1 MLVHLHVKNLAL
13 IQEAQADFG
22 PGLNILTGETGAGKS
37 ILMGSVN
44 LALGQKMSRGMI
56 REGAPYALVELVFQV
71 DACTEEKLRELDVF
85 PEDGQVIITRRL
97 MENRSISK
105 VNGETSTAGNIK
117 KIAALL
123 LDIHGQHEHQSL
135 LYPEKQMEIL
145 DEFGGREIL
154 EKKEAV
160 KVLYRDYSRLK
171 KELESYEIDE
181 EQRRR
186 EIGFLEY
193 EIQEISQAQ
202 LKPGEDQELETA
214 YKKLVNGK
222 KITEGLG
229 YVYQLTGYEGEGMGA
244 QIGRAMQKLSQV
256 REYDDELENIYS
268 SMEDL
273 DSLLNDLNRELS
285 SYLSEFVFSEKEFQE
300 IENRLDLINH
310 LKSKY
315 GHTIEEILSYEKEKE
330 KELERLENFQERKT
344 ELEKNLEEQEKLLA
358 DASQELTRVRKDW
371 AFKLEKKIIQSL
383 QDLNFLNVE
392 FHISFREK
400 EGYTAQGK
408 DSAAF
413 MISTNPG
420 EPVLPLQQVVS
431 GGELSRIMLAIKT
444 LLADK
449 DQTETLIFD
458 EIDTGISGR
467 TAQKVAEK
475 MKVIGESH
483 QVLCITHL
491 PQIASQADYHYL
503 IEKNVENMETTTRIR
518 RLSYEDSVEE
528 LARMLGGVKI
538 TEAVLKNAAEMKDL
552 AQQQKNTR
560 LK

>member
-13 IQEAQADFG
+13 IQEVQADFG

-71 DACTEEKLRELDVF
+71 DSCTEEKLKELDVF
-85 PEDGQVIITRRL
+85 PEEGQVIITRKL

-105 VNGETSTAGNIK
+105 VNGEASTAGNIK

-145 DEFGGREIL
+145 DEFGGGEIL
-154 EKKEAV
+154 EKKEGV
-160 KVLYRDYSRLK
+160 KGFYIEYSRLK
-171 KELESYEIDE
+171 KELESYQIDE

-186 EIGFLEY
+186 EMGFLEY

-202 LKPGEDQELETA
+202 LKPGEDQELETV
-214 YKKLVNGK
+214 YRKLANGK

-229 YVYQLTGYEGEGMGA
+229 SVYQITGYEGEGMGA
-244 QIGRAMQKLSQV
+244 QMGRAMQKISQI
-256 REYDDELENIYS
+256 REYDSELENIYS
-268 SMEDL
+268 SMEDM

-285 SYLSEFVFSEKEFQE
+285 SYLSEFVFSDEEFQE
-300 IENRLDLINH
+300 TENRLDLINH

-315 GHTIEEILSYEKEKE
+315 GHTIEEILSYQGEKE
-330 KELERLENFQERKT
+330 KELERLENFQARKKDLERR
-344 ELEKNLEEQEKLLA
+344 LEEQEMLLKK
-358 DASQELTRVRKDW
+358 ASQELTRCRKDW
-371 AFKLEKKIIQSL
+371 ASMLEEKIIQSL

-400 EGYTAQGK
+400 ESYTAQGK
-408 DSAAF
+408 DSITF

-475 MKVIGESH
+475 MKVIGENH

-491 PQIASQADYHYL
+491 PQIASQAD
-503 IEKNVENMETTTRIR
+503 
-518 RLSYEDSVEE
+518 
-528 LARMLGGVKI
+528 
-538 TEAVLKNAAEMKDL
+538 
-552 AQQQKNTR
+552 
-560 LK
+560 

>member
-13 IQEAQADFG
+13 IQEVQADFG

-71 DACTEEKLRELDVF
+71 DSCTEEKLKELYVF
-85 PEDGQVIITRRL
+85 PEEGQVIITRKL

-105 VNGETSTAGNIK
+105 VNGEASTAGNIK

-145 DEFGGREIL
+145 DEFGGGEIL
-154 EKKEAV
+154 EKKEGV
-160 KVLYRDYSRLK
+160 KGFYIEYSRLK
-171 KELESYEIDE
+171 KELESYQIDE

-186 EIGFLEY
+186 EMGFLEY

-202 LKPGEDQELETA
+202 LKPGEDQELETV
-214 YKKLVNGK
+214 YRKLANGK

-229 YVYQLTGYEGEGMGA
+229 SVYQITGYEGEGMGA
-244 QIGRAMQKLSQV
+244 QMGRAMQKISQI
-256 REYDDELENIYS
+256 REYDSELENIYS
-268 SMEDL
+268 SMEDM

-285 SYLSEFVFSEKEFQE
+285 SYLSEFVFSDEEFQE
-300 IENRLDLINH
+300 TENRLDLINH

-315 GHTIEEILSYEKEKE
+315 GHTIEEILSYQGEKE
-330 KELERLENFQERKT
+330 KELERLENFQARKKDLERR
-344 ELEKNLEEQEKLLA
+344 LEEQEMLLKK
-358 DASQELTRVRKDW
+358 ASQELTRCRKDW
-371 AFKLEKKIIQSL
+371 ASMLEEKIIQSL

-400 EGYTAQGK
+400 ESYTAQGK
-408 DSAAF
+408 DSITF

-475 MKVIGESH
+475 MKVIGENH

-503 IEKNVENMETTTRIR
+503 IEKNVENMETSTRIR
-518 RLSYEDSVEE
+518 RLSYDDSVEE
-528 LARMLGGVKI
+528 LARMLGGAKI
-538 TEAVLKNAAEMKDL
+538 TDAVLQNAAEMKDL

>member
-13 IQEAQADFG
+13 IQEVQADFG

-56 REGAPYALVELVFQV
+56 REGAHYALVELVFQV
-71 DACTEEKLRELDVF
+71 DSCTEEKLKELDVF
-85 PEDGQVIITRRL
+85 PEEGQVIITRKL

-105 VNGETSTAGNIK
+105 VNGEASTAGNIK

-145 DEFGGREIL
+145 DEFGGGEIL
-154 EKKEAV
+154 EKKERV
-160 KVLYRDYSRLK
+160 KGFYIEYSRLK
-171 KELESYEIDE
+171 KELESYQIDE

-186 EIGFLEY
+186 EMGFLEY

-202 LKPGEDQELETA
+202 LKPGEDQELETV
-214 YKKLVNGK
+214 YRKLANGK

-229 YVYQLTGYEGEGMGA
+229 SVYQITGYEGEGMGA
-244 QIGRAMQKLSQV
+244 QMGRAMQKISQI
-256 REYDDELENIYS
+256 REYDSELENIYS
-268 SMEDL
+268 SMEDM

-285 SYLSEFVFSEKEFQE
+285 SYLSEFVFSDEEFQE
-300 IENRLDLINH
+300 TENRLDLINH

-315 GHTIEEILSYEKEKE
+315 GHTIEEILSYQGEKE
-330 KELERLENFQERKT
+330 KELERLENFQARKEELERK
-344 ELEKNLEEQEKLLA
+344 LEEQEMLLKK
-358 DASQELTRVRKDW
+358 ASQELTRCRKDW
-371 AFKLEKKIIQSL
+371 ASMLEEKIIQSL

-400 EGYTAQGK
+400 ESYTAQGK
-408 DSAAF
+408 DSITF

-475 MKVIGESH
+475 MKVIGENH

-503 IEKNVENMETTTRIR
+503 IEKNVENMETSTRIR
-518 RLSYEDSVEE
+518 RLSYDDSVEE
-528 LARMLGGVKI
+528 LARMLGGAKI
-538 TEAVLKNAAEMKDL
+538 TDAVLQNAAEMKDL

>member
-44 LALGQKMSRGMI
+44 MALGQKMSKAMI

-71 DACTEEKLRELDVF
+71 DAPTEEKLKEMEVF
-85 PEDGQVIITRRL
+85 PEEGQVIITRRL

-105 VNGETSTAGNIK
+105 VNGETSTAANVR
-117 KIAALL
+117 KIASLL

-145 DEFGGREIL
+145 DSFGGQEIRD
-154 EKKEAV
+154 KKERV
-160 KVLYRDYSRLK
+160 KELYRGYSSLK
-171 KELESYEIDE
+171 KELEDYDIDE

-193 EIQEISQAQ
+193 EIREISQAQ
-202 LKPGEDQELETA
+202 LKTGEDQELETA
-214 YKKLVNGK
+214 YRKLSNGK
-222 KITEGLG
+222 KITESLGL
-229 YVYQLTGYEGEGMGA
+229 VYQITGYEGEGMGA
-244 QIGRAMQKLSQV
+244 QMGRAMQKLSQI
-256 REYDDELENIYS
+256 REYDSELENIYS
-268 SMEDL
+268 SMEDM

-285 SYLSEFVFSEKEFQE
+285 SYLSDFVFSEEEFQQ
-300 IENRLDLINH
+300 IEERLDLLNH

-315 GHTIEEILSYEKEKE
+315 GHTIEEILAYRKAKEE
-330 KELERLENFQERKT
+330 ELEKLENFQARKE
-344 ELEKNLEEQEKLLA
+344 ELEKELAAREELL
-358 DASQELTRVRKDW
+358 DKASRELTETRKQW
-371 AFKLEKKIIQSL
+371 AAGLEKKIIHGL
-383 QDLNFLNVE
+383 EDLNFLNVD
-392 FHISFREK
+392 FQILFKKK
-400 EGYTAQGK
+400 EGYTAQGN
-408 DSAAF
+408 DGVAF

-431 GGELSRIMLAIKT
+431 GGELSRIMLAIKS
-444 LLADK
+444 LMADR

-475 MKVIGESH
+475 MRVIGENH

-491 PQIASQADYHYL
+491 PQIASQADHHYL

-518 RLSYEDSVEE
+518 KLSYEESVEE
-528 LARMLGGVKI
+528 LARMLGGAKI
-538 TEAVLKNAAEMKDL
+538 TQAVLENAGEMKDL

>member
-1 MLVHLHVKNLAL
+1 
-13 IQEAQADFG
+13 
-22 PGLNILTGETGAGKS
+22 
-37 ILMGSVN
+37 
-44 LALGQKMSRGMI
+44 
-56 REGAPYALVELVFQV
+56 
-71 DACTEEKLRELDVF
+71 
-85 PEDGQVIITRRL
+85 
-97 MENRSISK
+97 
-105 VNGETSTAGNIK
+105 
-117 KIAALL
+117 
-123 LDIHGQHEHQSL
+123 
-135 LYPEKQMEIL
+135 
-145 DEFGGREIL
+145 
-154 EKKEAV
+154 
-160 KVLYRDYSRLK
+160 
-171 KELESYEIDE
+171 
-181 EQRRR
+181 
-186 EIGFLEY
+186 
-193 EIQEISQAQ
+193 
-202 LKPGEDQELETA
+202 
-214 YKKLVNGK
+214 
-222 KITEGLG
+222 
-229 YVYQLTGYEGEGMGA
+229 MGA

>member
-13 IQEAQADFG
+13 IQEVQADFG

-71 DACTEEKLRELDVF
+71 DSCTEEKLKELDVF
-85 PEDGQVIITRRL
+85 PEEGQVIITRKL

-105 VNGETSTAGNIK
+105 VNGEASTVGNIK

-145 DEFGGREIL
+145 DEFGGGEIL
-154 EKKEAV
+154 EKKEGV
-160 KVLYRDYSRLK
+160 KDFYIEYSRLK
-171 KELESYEIDE
+171 KELESYQIDE

-186 EIGFLEY
+186 EMGFLEY

-202 LKPGEDQELETA
+202 LKPGEDQELETV
-214 YKKLVNGK
+214 YRKLANGK

-229 YVYQLTGYEGEGMGA
+229 SVYQITGYEGEGMGA
-244 QIGRAMQKLSQV
+244 QMGRAMQKISQI
-256 REYDDELENIYS
+256 REYDSELENIYS
-268 SMEDL
+268 SMEDM

-285 SYLSEFVFSEKEFQE
+285 SYLSEFVFSDEEFQE
-300 IENRLDLINH
+300 TENRLDLINH

-315 GHTIEEILSYEKEKE
+315 GHTIEEILSYQGEKE
-330 KELERLENFQERKT
+330 KELERLENFQARKEELERK
-344 ELEKNLEEQEKLLA
+344 LEEQEMLLKK
-358 DASQELTRVRKDW
+358 ASQELTRCRKDW
-371 AFKLEKKIIQSL
+371 ASMLEEKIIQSL

-400 EGYTAQGK
+400 ESYTAQGK
-408 DSAAF
+408 DSITF

-475 MKVIGESH
+475 MKVIGENH

-503 IEKNVENMETTTRIR
+503 IEKNVENMETSTRIR
-518 RLSYEDSVEE
+518 RLSYDDSVEE
-528 LARMLGGVKI
+528 LARMLGGAKI
-538 TEAVLKNAAEMKDL
+538 TDAVLQNAAEMKDL

>member
-13 IQEAQADFG
+13 IQEVQADFG

-71 DACTEEKLRELDVF
+71 DSCTEEKLKELDVF
-85 PEDGQVIITRRL
+85 PEEGQVIITRKL

-105 VNGETSTAGNIK
+105 VNGEASTAGNIK

-145 DEFGGREIL
+145 DEFGGGEIL
-154 EKKEAV
+154 EKKEGV
-160 KVLYRDYSRLK
+160 KGFYIEYSRLK
-171 KELESYEIDE
+171 KELESYQIDE

-186 EIGFLEY
+186 EMGFLEY

-202 LKPGEDQELETA
+202 LKPGEDQELETV
-214 YKKLVNGK
+214 YRKLANGK

-229 YVYQLTGYEGEGMGA
+229 SVYQITGYEGEGMGA
-244 QIGRAMQKLSQV
+244 QMGRAMQKISQI
-256 REYDDELENIYS
+256 REYDSELENIYS
-268 SMEDL
+268 SMEDM

-285 SYLSEFVFSEKEFQE
+285 SYLSEFVFSDEEFQE
-300 IENRLDLINH
+300 TENRLDLINH

-315 GHTIEEILSYEKEKE
+315 GHTIEEILSYQGEKE
-330 KELERLENFQERKT
+330 KELERLENFQARKEELERK
-344 ELEKNLEEQEKLLA
+344 LEEQEMLLKK
-358 DASQELTRVRKDW
+358 ASQELTRCRKDW
-371 AFKLEKKIIQSL
+371 ASMLEEKIIQSL

-400 EGYTAQGK
+400 ESYTTQGK
-408 DSAAF
+408 DSITF

-475 MKVIGESH
+475 MKVIGENH

-503 IEKNVENMETTTRIR
+503 IEKNVENMESSTRIR
-518 RLSYEDSVEE
+518 RLSYDDSVEE
-528 LARMLGGVKI
+528 LARMLGGAKI
-538 TEAVLKNAAEMKDL
+538 TDAVLQNAAEMKDL

>member
-13 IQEAQADFG
+13 IQEVQADFG

-71 DACTEEKLRELDVF
+71 DSCTEEKLKELDVF
-85 PEDGQVIITRRL
+85 PEEGQVIITRKL

-105 VNGETSTAGNIK
+105 VNGEASTAGNIK

-145 DEFGGREIL
+145 DEFGGGEIL
-154 EKKEAV
+154 EKKEGV
-160 KVLYRDYSRLK
+160 KDFYIEYSRLK
-171 KELESYEIDE
+171 KELESYQIDE

-186 EIGFLEY
+186 EMGFLEY

-202 LKPGEDQELETA
+202 LKPGEDQELETV
-214 YKKLVNGK
+214 YRKLANGK

-229 YVYQLTGYEGEGMGA
+229 SVYQITGYEGEGMGA
-244 QIGRAMQKLSQV
+244 QMGRAMQKISQI
-256 REYDDELENIYS
+256 REYDSELENIYS
-268 SMEDL
+268 SMEDM

-285 SYLSEFVFSEKEFQE
+285 SYLSEFVFSDEEFQE
-300 IENRLDLINH
+300 TENRLDLINH

-315 GHTIEEILSYEKEKE
+315 GHTIEEILSYQGEKE
-330 KELERLENFQERKT
+330 KELERLENFQARKKDLERR
-344 ELEKNLEEQEKLLA
+344 LEEQEMLLKK
-358 DASQELTRVRKDW
+358 ASQELTRCRKDW
-371 AFKLEKKIIQSL
+371 ASMLEEKIIQSL

-400 EGYTAQGK
+400 ESYTAQGK
-408 DSAAF
+408 DSITF

-475 MKVIGESH
+475 MKVIGENH

-503 IEKNVENMETTTRIR
+503 IEKNVENMETSTRIR
-518 RLSYEDSVEE
+518 RLSYDDSVEE
-528 LARMLGGVKI
+528 LARMLGGAKI
-538 TEAVLKNAAEMKDL
+538 TDAVLQNAAEMKDL

>member
-13 IQEAQADFG
+13 IQEVQADFG

-71 DACTEEKLRELDVF
+71 DSCTEEKLKELDVF
-85 PEDGQVIITRRL
+85 PEEGQVIITRKL

-105 VNGETSTAGNIK
+105 VNGEASTAGNIK

-145 DEFGGREIL
+145 DEFGGGEIL
-154 EKKEAV
+154 EKKEGV
-160 KVLYRDYSRLK
+160 KGFYREYSRLK
-171 KELESYEIDE
+171 KELESYQIDE

-186 EIGFLEY
+186 EMGFLEY

-202 LKPGEDQELETA
+202 LKPGEDQELETV
-214 YKKLVNGK
+214 YRKLANGK

-229 YVYQLTGYEGEGMGA
+229 SVYQITGYEGEGMGA
-244 QIGRAMQKLSQV
+244 QMGRAMQKISQI
-256 REYDDELENIYS
+256 REYDSELENIYS
-268 SMEDL
+268 SMEDM

-285 SYLSEFVFSEKEFQE
+285 SYLSEFVFSDEEFQE
-300 IENRLDLINH
+300 TENRLDLINH

-315 GHTIEEILSYEKEKE
+315 GHTIEEILSYQGEKE
-330 KELERLENFQERKT
+330 KELERLENFQARKKDLERR
-344 ELEKNLEEQEKLLA
+344 LEEQEMLLKK
-358 DASQELTRVRKDW
+358 ASQELTRCRKDW
-371 AFKLEKKIIQSL
+371 ASMLEEKIIQSL

-400 EGYTAQGK
+400 ESYTAQGK
-408 DSAAF
+408 DSITF

-475 MKVIGESH
+475 MKVIGENH

-503 IEKNVENMETTTRIR
+503 IEKNVENMETSTRIR
-518 RLSYEDSVEE
+518 RLSYDDSVEE
-528 LARMLGGVKI
+528 LARMLGGAKI
-538 TEAVLKNAAEMKDL
+538 TDAVLQNAAEMKDL

>member
-13 IQEAQADFG
+13 IQEVQADFG

-71 DACTEEKLRELDVF
+71 DSCTEEKLKELDVF
-85 PEDGQVIITRRL
+85 PEEGQVIITRKL

-105 VNGETSTAGNIK
+105 VNGEASTAGNIK

-145 DEFGGREIL
+145 DEFGGGEIL
-154 EKKEAV
+154 EKKEGV
-160 KVLYRDYSRLK
+160 KDFYIEYSRLK
-171 KELESYEIDE
+171 KELESYQIDE

-186 EIGFLEY
+186 EMGFLEY

-202 LKPGEDQELETA
+202 LKPGEDQELETV
-214 YKKLVNGK
+214 YRKLANGK

-229 YVYQLTGYEGEGMGA
+229 SVYQITGYEGEGMGA
-244 QIGRAMQKLSQV
+244 QMGRAMQKISQI
-256 REYDDELENIYS
+256 REYDSELENIYS
-268 SMEDL
+268 SMEDM

-285 SYLSEFVFSEKEFQE
+285 SYLSEFVFSDEEFQE
-300 IENRLDLINH
+300 TENRLDLINH

-315 GHTIEEILSYEKEKE
+315 GHTIEEILSYQGEKE
-330 KELERLENFQERKT
+330 KELERLENFQARKEELERK
-344 ELEKNLEEQEKLLA
+344 LEEQEMLLKK
-358 DASQELTRVRKDW
+358 ASQELTRCRKDW
-371 AFKLEKKIIQSL
+371 ASMLEEKIIQSL

-400 EGYTAQGK
+400 ESYTAQGK
-408 DSAAF
+408 DSIMF

-475 MKVIGESH
+475 MKVIGENH

-503 IEKNVENMETTTRIR
+503 IEKNVENMETSTRIR
-518 RLSYEDSVEE
+518 RLSYDDSVEE
-528 LARMLGGVKI
+528 LARMLGGAKI
-538 TEAVLKNAAEMKDL
+538 TDAVLQNAAEMKDL

>member
-13 IQEAQADFG
+13 IQEVQADFG

-71 DACTEEKLRELDVF
+71 DSCTEEKLKELDVF
-85 PEDGQVIITRRL
+85 PEEGQVIITRKL

-105 VNGETSTAGNIK
+105 VNGEASTAGNIK

-145 DEFGGREIL
+145 DEFGGGEIL
-154 EKKEAV
+154 EKKEGV
-160 KVLYRDYSRLK
+160 KDFYIEYSRLK
-171 KELESYEIDE
+171 KEMESYQIDE

-186 EIGFLEY
+186 EMGFLEY

-202 LKPGEDQELETA
+202 LKPGEDQELETV
-214 YKKLVNGK
+214 YRKLANGK

-229 YVYQLTGYEGEGMGA
+229 SVYQITGYEGEGMGA
-244 QIGRAMQKLSQV
+244 QMGRAMQKISQI
-256 REYDDELENIYS
+256 REYDSELENIYS
-268 SMEDL
+268 SMEDM

-285 SYLSEFVFSEKEFQE
+285 SYLSEFVFSDEEFQE
-300 IENRLDLINH
+300 TENRLDLINH

-315 GHTIEEILSYEKEKE
+315 GHTIEEILSYQGEKE
-330 KELERLENFQERKT
+330 KELERLENFQARKEELERK
-344 ELEKNLEEQEKLLA
+344 LEEQEMLLKK
-358 DASQELTRVRKDW
+358 ASQELTRCRKDW
-371 AFKLEKKIIQSL
+371 ASMLEEKIIQSL

-400 EGYTAQGK
+400 ESYTAQGK
-408 DSAAF
+408 DSITF

-475 MKVIGESH
+475 MKVIGENH

-503 IEKNVENMETTTRIR
+503 IEKNVENMETSTRIR
-518 RLSYEDSVEE
+518 RLSYDDSVEE
-528 LARMLGGVKI
+528 LARMLGGAKI
-538 TEAVLKNAAEMKDL
+538 TDAVLQNAAEMKDL

>member
-13 IQEAQADFG
+13 IQEIQTDFG

-71 DACTEEKLRELDVF
+71 DAPTEEKLKEMEVF
-85 PEDGQVIITRRL
+85 PEDGQVIITRRF

-105 VNGETSTAGNIK
+105 VNGETTTVANIR
-117 KIAALL
+117 KIASML

-145 DEFGGREIL
+145 DGFGGQEIR
-154 EKKEAV
+154 EKKEKV
-160 KVLYRDYSRLK
+160 KELYRVYSRLK
-171 KELESYEIDE
+171 KELEGYDIDE

-193 EIQEISQAQ
+193 EIGEISQAHLQ
-202 LKPGEDQELETA
+202 KNEDQELETA
-214 YKKLVNGK
+214 YRKLSNSK
-222 KITEGLG
+222 KITESLG
-229 YVYQLTGYEGEGMGA
+229 YAYQITGYEGDGMGA
-244 QIGRAMQKLSQV
+244 QMGRVMQKLSQI
-256 REYDDELENIYS
+256 REYDGKLENIYN
-268 SMEDL
+268 SMEDI

-285 SYLSEFVFSEKEFQE
+285 SYLSEFVFSEEEFQK
-300 IENRLDLINH
+300 IEERLDLINH

-315 GHTIEEILSYEKEKE
+315 GHTIEEILAYQSEKET
-330 KELERLENFQERKT
+330 ELEKLENFQTRK
-344 ELEKNLEEQEKLLA
+344 EQLEEQLTLQEKQLETV
-358 DASQELTRVRKDW
+358 SQELTDSRKKW
-371 AFKLEKKIIQSL
+371 AAGLEKKIIQGL

-392 FHISFREK
+392 FRILFGKK
-400 EGYTAQGK
+400 EDYTAQGR
-408 DSAAF
+408 DNITF
-413 MISTNPG
+413 LISTNPG

-475 MKVIGESH
+475 MRVIGETH

-503 IEKNVENMETTTRIR
+503 IEKNVENMETVTRIR
-518 RLSYEDSVEE
+518 RLSYTESVKE
-528 LARMLGGVKI
+528 LARMLGGARI
-538 TEAVLKNAAEMKDL
+538 TQAVLENAAEMKDL
-552 AQQQKNTR
+552 ALQQKNTR

>member
-13 IQEAQADFG
+13 IQEVQADFG

-71 DACTEEKLRELDVF
+71 DSCTEEKLKELDVF
-85 PEDGQVIITRRL
+85 PEEGQVIITRKL

-105 VNGETSTAGNIK
+105 VNGEASTAGNIK

-145 DEFGGREIL
+145 DEFGGGEIL
-154 EKKEAV
+154 EKKEGV
-160 KVLYRDYSRLK
+160 KDFYIEYSRLK
-171 KELESYEIDE
+171 KELESYQIDE

-186 EIGFLEY
+186 EMGFLEY

-202 LKPGEDQELETA
+202 LKPGEDQELETV
-214 YKKLVNGK
+214 YRKLANGK

-229 YVYQLTGYEGEGMGA
+229 SVYQITGYEGEGMGA
-244 QIGRAMQKLSQV
+244 QMGRAMQKISQI
-256 REYDDELENIYS
+256 REYDSELENIYS
-268 SMEDL
+268 SMEDM

-285 SYLSEFVFSEKEFQE
+285 SYLSEFVFSDEEFQE
-300 IENRLDLINH
+300 TENRLDLINH

-315 GHTIEEILSYEKEKE
+315 GHTIEEILSYQGEKE
-330 KELERLENFQERKT
+330 KELERLENFQARKEELERK
-344 ELEKNLEEQEKLLA
+344 LEEQEMLLKK
-358 DASQELTRVRKDW
+358 ASQELTRCRKDW
-371 AFKLEKKIIQSL
+371 ASMLEEKIIQSL

-400 EGYTAQGK
+400 ESYTAQGK
-408 DSAAF
+408 DSITF

-431 GGELSRIMLAIKT
+431 GGELSRIMLAIKN

-475 MKVIGESH
+475 MKVIGENH

-503 IEKNVENMETTTRIR
+503 IEKNVENMETSTRIR
-518 RLSYEDSVEE
+518 RLSYDDSVEE
-528 LARMLGGVKI
+528 LARMLGGAKI
-538 TEAVLKNAAEMKDL
+538 TDAVLQNAAEMKDL

>member
-13 IQEAQADFG
+13 IQEVQADFG

-71 DACTEEKLRELDVF
+71 DSCTEEKLKELDVF
-85 PEDGQVIITRRL
+85 PEEGQVIITRKI

-105 VNGETSTAGNIK
+105 VNGEASTAGNIK

-145 DEFGGREIL
+145 DEFGGGEIL
-154 EKKEAV
+154 EKKEGV
-160 KVLYRDYSRLK
+160 KDFYIEYSRLK
-171 KELESYEIDE
+171 KELESYQIDE

-186 EIGFLEY
+186 EMGFLEY

-202 LKPGEDQELETA
+202 LKPGEDQELETV
-214 YKKLVNGK
+214 YRKLANGK

-229 YVYQLTGYEGEGMGA
+229 SVYQITGYEGEGMGA
-244 QIGRAMQKLSQV
+244 QMGRAMQKISQI
-256 REYDDELENIYS
+256 REYDSELENIYS
-268 SMEDL
+268 SMEDM

-285 SYLSEFVFSEKEFQE
+285 SYLSEFVFSDEEFQE
-300 IENRLDLINH
+300 TENRLDLINH

-315 GHTIEEILSYEKEKE
+315 GHTIEEILSYQGEKE
-330 KELERLENFQERKT
+330 KELERLENFQARKEELERK
-344 ELEKNLEEQEKLLA
+344 LEEQEMLLKK
-358 DASQELTRVRKDW
+358 ASQELTRCRKDW
-371 AFKLEKKIIQSL
+371 ASMLEEKIIQSL

-400 EGYTAQGK
+400 ESYTAQGK
-408 DSAAF
+408 DSITF

-475 MKVIGESH
+475 MKVIGENH

-503 IEKNVENMETTTRIR
+503 IEKNVENMETSTRIR
-518 RLSYEDSVEE
+518 RLSYDDSVEE
-528 LARMLGGVKI
+528 LARMLGGAKI
-538 TEAVLKNAAEMKDL
+538 TDAVLQNAAEMKDL

>member
-13 IQEAQADFG
+13 IQEVQADFG

-56 REGAPYALVELVFQV
+56 REGASYALVELVFQV
-71 DACTEEKLRELDVF
+71 DSCTEEKLKELDVF
-85 PEDGQVIITRRL
+85 PEEGQVIITRKL

-105 VNGETSTAGNIK
+105 VNGEASTAGNIK

-145 DEFGGREIL
+145 DEFGGGEIL
-154 EKKEAV
+154 EKKEGV
-160 KVLYRDYSRLK
+160 KGFYIEYSRLK
-171 KELESYEIDE
+171 KELESYQIDE

-186 EIGFLEY
+186 EMGFLEY

-202 LKPGEDQELETA
+202 LKPGEDQELETV
-214 YKKLVNGK
+214 YRKLANGK

-229 YVYQLTGYEGEGMGA
+229 SVYQITGYEGEGMGA
-244 QIGRAMQKLSQV
+244 QMGRAMQKISQI
-256 REYDDELENIYS
+256 REYDSELENIYS
-268 SMEDL
+268 SMEDM

-285 SYLSEFVFSEKEFQE
+285 SYLSEFVFSDEEFQE
-300 IENRLDLINH
+300 TENRLDLINH

-315 GHTIEEILSYEKEKE
+315 GHTIEEILSYQGEKE
-330 KELERLENFQERKT
+330 KELERLENFQARKKDLERR
-344 ELEKNLEEQEKLLA
+344 LEEQEMLLKK
-358 DASQELTRVRKDW
+358 ASQELTRCRKDW
-371 AFKLEKKIIQSL
+371 ASMLEEKIIQSL

-400 EGYTAQGK
+400 ESYTAQGK
-408 DSAAF
+408 DSITF

-475 MKVIGESH
+475 MKVIGENH

-503 IEKNVENMETTTRIR
+503 IEKNVENMETSTRIR
-518 RLSYEDSVEE
+518 RLSYDDSVEE
-528 LARMLGGVKI
+528 LARMLGGAKI
-538 TEAVLKNAAEMKDL
+538 TDAVLQNAAEMKDL

>member
-13 IQEAQADFG
+13 IQEVQADFG

-71 DACTEEKLRELDVF
+71 DSCTEEKLKELDVF
-85 PEDGQVIITRRL
+85 PEEGQVIITRKL

-105 VNGETSTAGNIK
+105 VNGEASTAGNIK

-145 DEFGGREIL
+145 DEFGGGEIL
-154 EKKEAV
+154 EKKEGV
-160 KVLYRDYSRLK
+160 KGFYIEYSRLK
-171 KELESYEIDE
+171 KELESYQIDE

-186 EIGFLEY
+186 EMGFLEY

-202 LKPGEDQELETA
+202 LKPGEDQELETV
-214 YKKLVNGK
+214 YRKLANGK

-229 YVYQLTGYEGEGMGA
+229 SVYQLTGYEGEGMGA
-244 QIGRAMQKLSQV
+244 QMGRAMQKISQI
-256 REYDDELENIYS
+256 REYDSELENIYS
-268 SMEDL
+268 SMEDM

-285 SYLSEFVFSEKEFQE
+285 SYLSEFVFSDEEFQE
-300 IENRLDLINH
+300 TENRLDLINH

-315 GHTIEEILSYEKEKE
+315 GHTIEEILSYQGEKE
-330 KELERLENFQERKT
+330 KELERLENFQARKKDLERR
-344 ELEKNLEEQEKLLA
+344 LEEQEMLLKK
-358 DASQELTRVRKDW
+358 ASQELTRCRKDW
-371 AFKLEKKIIQSL
+371 ASMLEEKIIQSL

-400 EGYTAQGK
+400 ESYTAQGK
-408 DSAAF
+408 DSITF

-475 MKVIGESH
+475 MKVIGENH

-503 IEKNVENMETTTRIR
+503 IEKNVENMETSTRIR
-518 RLSYEDSVEE
+518 RLSYDDSVEE
-528 LARMLGGVKI
+528 LARMLGGAKI
-538 TEAVLKNAAEMKDL
+538 TDAVLQNAAEMKDL

>member
-13 IQEAQADFG
+13 IQEVQADFG

-71 DACTEEKLRELDVF
+71 DPCTEEKLKELDVF
-85 PEDGQVIITRRL
+85 PEDGQVIITRKL

-105 VNGETSTAGNIK
+105 VNGEASTAGNIK

-145 DEFGGREIL
+145 DEFGGGEIL
-154 EKKEAV
+154 EKKEGV
-160 KVLYRDYSRLK
+160 KGFYIEYSRMK
-171 KELESYEIDE
+171 KELESYQIDE

-186 EIGFLEY
+186 EMGFLEY

-202 LKPGEDQELETA
+202 LKPGEDQELESV
-214 YKKLVNGK
+214 YRKLANGK

-229 YVYQLTGYEGEGMGA
+229 SVYQITGYEGEGMGA
-244 QIGRAMQKLSQV
+244 QMGRAMQKISQL
-256 REYDDELENIYS
+256 REYDSELENIYS
-268 SMEDL
+268 SMEDM

-285 SYLSEFVFSEKEFQE
+285 SYLSEFVFSDEEFQE
-300 IENRLDLINH
+300 TENRLDLINH

-315 GHTIEEILSYEKEKE
+315 GHTIEEILSYQGEKE
-330 KELERLENFQERKT
+330 KELERLENFQARKEELERK
-344 ELEKNLEEQEKLLA
+344 LEEQEMLLKK
-358 DASQELTRVRKDW
+358 ASQELTRCRKDW
-371 AFKLEKKIIQSL
+371 ASMLEEKIIQSL

-400 EGYTAQGK
+400 ESYTAQGK
-408 DSAAF
+408 DSITF

-475 MKVIGESH
+475 MKVIGENH

-503 IEKNVENMETTTRIR
+503 IEKNVENMETSTRIR
-518 RLSYEDSVEE
+518 RLSYDDSVEE
-528 LARMLGGVKI
+528 LARMLGGAKI
-538 TEAVLKNAAEMKDL
+538 TDAVLQNAAEMKDL

>member
-13 IQEAQADFG
+13 IQEVQADFG

-71 DACTEEKLRELDVF
+71 DSCTEEKLKELDVF
-85 PEDGQVIITRRL
+85 PEEGQVIITRKL

-105 VNGETSTAGNIK
+105 VNGEASTAGNIK

-145 DEFGGREIL
+145 DEFGGGEIL
-154 EKKEAV
+154 EKKEGV
-160 KVLYRDYSRLK
+160 KGFYREYSRLK
-171 KELESYEIDE
+171 KELESYQIDE

-186 EIGFLEY
+186 EMGFLEY

-202 LKPGEDQELETA
+202 LKPGEDQELETV
-214 YKKLVNGK
+214 YRKLANGK

-229 YVYQLTGYEGEGMGA
+229 SVYQITGYEGEGMGA
-244 QIGRAMQKLSQV
+244 QMGRAMQKISQI
-256 REYDDELENIYS
+256 REYDSELENIYS
-268 SMEDL
+268 SMEDM

-285 SYLSEFVFSEKEFQE
+285 SYLSEFVFSDEEFQE
-300 IENRLDLINH
+300 TENRLDLINH

-315 GHTIEEILSYEKEKE
+315 GHTIEEILSYQGEKE
-330 KELERLENFQERKT
+330 KELERLENFQARKKDLERR
-344 ELEKNLEEQEKLLA
+344 LEEQEMLLKK
-358 DASQELTRVRKDW
+358 ASQELTSCRKDW
-371 AFKLEKKIIQSL
+371 ASMLEEKIIQSL

-400 EGYTAQGK
+400 ESYTAQGK
-408 DSAAF
+408 DSITF

-475 MKVIGESH
+475 MKVIGENH

-503 IEKNVENMETTTRIR
+503 IEKNVENMETSTRIR
-518 RLSYEDSVEE
+518 RLSYDDSVEE
-528 LARMLGGVKI
+528 LARMLGGAKI
-538 TEAVLKNAAEMKDL
+538 TDAVLQNAAEMKDL

>member
-56 REGAPYALVELVFQV
+56 REGASYALVELVFQV
-71 DACTEEKLRELDVF
+71 DAPTEEKLKELEVF

-105 VNGETSTAGNIK
+105 VNGETTTAANIR
-117 KIAALL
+117 KIASLL

-145 DEFGGREIL
+145 DGFGGLEIQD
-154 EKKEAV
+154 KKEKV
-160 KVLYRDYSRLK
+160 KELYREYSRLK
-171 KELESYEIDE
+171 KELEGYGIDE

-186 EIGFLEY
+186 EMGFLEY
-193 EIQEISQAQ
+193 EIREISQAQ
-202 LKPGEDQELETA
+202 LRKGEDQELETA
-214 YKKLVNGK
+214 YRKLSNGK

-229 YVYQLTGYEGEGMGA
+229 FVYQITGYEGEGMGA
-244 QIGRAMQKLSQV
+244 QMGRAIQKLSQI
-256 REYDDELENIYS
+256 REYDSQLENIYS
-268 SMEDL
+268 SMEDM

-285 SYLSEFVFSEKEFQE
+285 SYLSEFVFSEEEFQE
-300 IENRLDLINH
+300 LEERLDLINH

-315 GHTIEEILSYEKEKE
+315 GHTIEEILVYQKEKE
-330 KELERLENFQERKT
+330 EELEKLGNFQSRKEELERKLSHQEVLLKTASRELTDSRKKWAAG
-344 ELEKNLEEQEKLLA
+344 LEKQ
-358 DASQELTRVRKDW
+358 
-371 AFKLEKKIIQSL
+371 IIQGL
-383 QDLNFLNVE
+383 EDLNFLNVE
-392 FHISFREK
+392 FQIHFRQK
-400 EGYTAQGK
+400 EGYTAQGR
-408 DSAAF
+408 DCVTF

-475 MKVIGESH
+475 MGVIGECH

-518 RLSYEDSVEE
+518 KLSYEESVEE
-528 LARMLGGVKI
+528 LARMLGGAKI
-538 TEAVLKNAAEMKDL
+538 TQAVLENAAEMKDL

>member
-13 IQEAQADFG
+13 IQEVQADFG

-71 DACTEEKLRELDVF
+71 DSCTEEKLKELDVF
-85 PEDGQVIITRRL
+85 PEEGQVIITRKL

-105 VNGETSTAGNIK
+105 VNGEASTAGNIK

-145 DEFGGREIL
+145 DEFGGGEIL
-154 EKKEAV
+154 EKKEGV
-160 KVLYRDYSRLK
+160 KGFYIEYSRLK
-171 KELESYEIDE
+171 KELESYQIDE

-186 EIGFLEY
+186 EMGFLEY

-202 LKPGEDQELETA
+202 LKPGEDQELETV
-214 YKKLVNGK
+214 YRKLANGK

-229 YVYQLTGYEGEGMGA
+229 SVYQITGYEGEGMGA
-244 QIGRAMQKLSQV
+244 QMGRAMQKISQI
-256 REYDDELENIYS
+256 REYDSELENIYS
-268 SMEDL
+268 SMEDM

-285 SYLSEFVFSEKEFQE
+285 SYLSEFVFSDEEFQE
-300 IENRLDLINH
+300 TENRLDLINH

-315 GHTIEEILSYEKEKE
+315 GHTIEEILSYQGEKE
-330 KELERLENFQERKT
+330 KELERLENFQARKKDLERR
-344 ELEKNLEEQEKLLA
+344 LEEQEMLLKK
-358 DASQELTRVRKDW
+358 ASQELTRCRKDW
-371 AFKLEKKIIQSL
+371 ASMLEEKIIQSL

-400 EGYTAQGK
+400 ESYTAQGK
-408 DSAAF
+408 DSITF

-475 MKVIGESH
+475 MKVIGENH

-518 RLSYEDSVEE
+518 RLSYKESVEE
-528 LARMLGGVKI
+528 LARMLGGAKI
-538 TEAVLKNAAEMKDL
+538 TDAVLQNAAEMKDL

>member
-13 IQEAQADFG
+13 IQEVQADFG

-71 DACTEEKLRELDVF
+71 DSCTEEKLKELDVF
-85 PEDGQVIITRRL
+85 PEEGQVIITRKL

-105 VNGETSTAGNIK
+105 VNGEASTAGNIK

-145 DEFGGREIL
+145 DEFGGGEIL
-154 EKKEAV
+154 EKKERV
-160 KVLYRDYSRLK
+160 KGFYIEYSRLK
-171 KELESYEIDE
+171 KELESYQIDE

-186 EIGFLEY
+186 EMGFLEY

-202 LKPGEDQELETA
+202 LKPGEDQELETV
-214 YKKLVNGK
+214 YRKLANGK

-229 YVYQLTGYEGEGMGA
+229 SVYQITGYEGEGMGA
-244 QIGRAMQKLSQV
+244 QMGRAMQKISQI
-256 REYDDELENIYS
+256 REYDSELENIYS
-268 SMEDL
+268 SMEDM

-285 SYLSEFVFSEKEFQE
+285 SYLSEFVFSDEEFQE
-300 IENRLDLINH
+300 TENRLDLINH

-315 GHTIEEILSYEKEKE
+315 GHTIEEILSYQGEKE
-330 KELERLENFQERKT
+330 KELERLENFQARKEELERK
-344 ELEKNLEEQEKLLA
+344 LEEQEMLLKK
-358 DASQELTRVRKDW
+358 ASQELTRCRKDW
-371 AFKLEKKIIQSL
+371 ASMLEEKIIQSL

-400 EGYTAQGK
+400 ESYTAQGK
-408 DSAAF
+408 DSITF

-475 MKVIGESH
+475 MKVIGENH

-503 IEKNVENMETTTRIR
+503 IEKNVENMETSTRIR
-518 RLSYEDSVEE
+518 RLSYDDSVEE
-528 LARMLGGVKI
+528 LARMLGGAKI
-538 TEAVLKNAAEMKDL
+538 TDAVLQNAAEMKDL

>member
-13 IQEAQADFG
+13 IQEVQADFG

-71 DACTEEKLRELDVF
+71 DSCTEEKLKELDVF
-85 PEDGQVIITRRL
+85 PEEGQVIITRKL

-105 VNGETSTAGNIK
+105 VNGEASTAGNIK
-117 KIAALL
+117 KSAALL

-145 DEFGGREIL
+145 DEFGGGEIL
-154 EKKEAV
+154 EKKEGV
-160 KVLYRDYSRLK
+160 KGFYIEYSRLK
-171 KELESYEIDE
+171 KELESYQIDE

-186 EIGFLEY
+186 EMGFLEY

-202 LKPGEDQELETA
+202 LKPGEDQELETV
-214 YKKLVNGK
+214 YRKLANGK

-229 YVYQLTGYEGEGMGA
+229 SVYQITGYEGEGMGA
-244 QIGRAMQKLSQV
+244 QMGRAMQKISQI
-256 REYDDELENIYS
+256 REYDSELENIYS
-268 SMEDL
+268 SMEDM

-285 SYLSEFVFSEKEFQE
+285 SYLSEFVFSDEEFQE
-300 IENRLDLINH
+300 TENRLDLINH

-315 GHTIEEILSYEKEKE
+315 GHTIEEILSYQGEKE
-330 KELERLENFQERKT
+330 KELERLENFQARKEELERK
-344 ELEKNLEEQEKLLA
+344 LEEQEMLLKK
-358 DASQELTRVRKDW
+358 ASQELTRCRKDW
-371 AFKLEKKIIQSL
+371 ASMLEEKIIQSL

-400 EGYTAQGK
+400 ESYTAQGK
-408 DSAAF
+408 DSITF

-475 MKVIGESH
+475 MKVIGENH

-503 IEKNVENMETTTRIR
+503 IEKNVENMETSTRIR
-518 RLSYEDSVEE
+518 RLSYDDSVEE
-528 LARMLGGVKI
+528 LARMLGGAKI
-538 TEAVLKNAAEMKDL
+538 TDAVLQNAAEMKDL

>member
-13 IQEAQADFG
+13 IQEVQADFG

-71 DACTEEKLRELDVF
+71 DSCTEEKLKELDVF
-85 PEDGQVIITRRL
+85 PEEGQVIITRKL

-105 VNGETSTAGNIK
+105 VNGEASTAGNIK

-145 DEFGGREIL
+145 DEFGGGEIL
-154 EKKEAV
+154 EKKEGV
-160 KVLYRDYSRLK
+160 KGFYIEYSRLK
-171 KELESYEIDE
+171 KELESYQIDE

-186 EIGFLEY
+186 EMGFLEY

-202 LKPGEDQELETA
+202 LKPGEDQELETV
-214 YKKLVNGK
+214 YRKLANGK

-229 YVYQLTGYEGEGMGA
+229 SVYQITGYEGEGMGA
-244 QIGRAMQKLSQV
+244 QMGRAMQKISQI
-256 REYDDELENIYS
+256 REYDSELENIYS
-268 SMEDL
+268 SMEDM

-285 SYLSEFVFSEKEFQE
+285 SYLSEFVFSDEEFQE
-300 IENRLDLINH
+300 TENRLDLINH

-315 GHTIEEILSYEKEKE
+315 GHTIEEILSYQGEKE
-330 KELERLENFQERKT
+330 KELERLENFQARKEELERK
-344 ELEKNLEEQEKLLA
+344 LEEQEMLLKK
-358 DASQELTRVRKDW
+358 ASQELTRCRKDW
-371 AFKLEKKIIQSL
+371 ASMLEEKIIQSL

-400 EGYTAQGK
+400 ERYTTQLK
-408 DSAAF
+408 DSITF

-475 MKVIGESH
+475 MKVIGENH

-503 IEKNVENMETTTRIR
+503 IEKNVENMETSTRIR
-518 RLSYEDSVEE
+518 RLSYDDSVEE
-528 LARMLGGVKI
+528 LARMLGGAKI
-538 TEAVLKNAAEMKDL
+538 TDAVLQNAAEMKDL

>member
-229 YVYQLTGYEGEGMGA
+229 YVYQITGYEGEGMGA

-300 IENRLDLINH
+300 IENRLDLINY